1 MSARWIVWA
10 AVLTASHLAAY
21 FAMAV
26 IPRQPVAGNHGSS
39 ASAAVRSAKS
49 HDRGERAGTTS
60 HKVLLQ
66 ELLESDLPTE
76 DFEAAY
82 EALCLDWIKRDLRG
96 ALDLFFRMGSP
107 PRYWSMA
114 GESDL
119 VMEELNKEIVRQGE
133 TVWQWMESGRYGSKR
148 TEVAEI
154 WTRALVGDGQRE
166 LVFSHL
172 DELGLAAKRFA
183 ATHLCV
189 RANAEELTRIR
200 GLLSEP
206 FLDYRDAGDLLEI
219 YRGRRVGLAGGDGG
233 KALEGEKDPE
243 IRLDLTKAWMSQM
256 LAGLPA
262 DQIARRLAE
271 LPGDMLSSALWE
283 LKPESRGEGR
293 GEIVSLVG
301 EISRAGLWERV
312 GPAHTDAVVDVY
324 AMLAYEDYED
334 PREMVAH
341 LQGISDPVPRA
352 AAMRRVGLLWSMRE
366 DEALEQIV
374 AMPESADREEILVGY
389 VSRAAD
395 DTPGLQEALS
405 NIRDVERRQEIDQAR
420 REWRQ
425 RVDEGAILRGDG
437 SMEEDPFKDSAE

>member
-1 MSARWIVWA
+1 MKARWVIWA
-10 AVLTASHLAAY
+10 AVLAASHLAAY
-21 FAMAV
+21 FAMAA
-26 IPRQPVAGNHGSS
+26 IPRQPVAGNHGYSPS
-39 ASAAVRSAKS
+39 TAARSAKS
-49 HDRGERAGTTS
+49 HDRGERAGNTS
-60 HKVLLQ
+60 HKALLQ

-107 PRYWSMA
+107 PRYWSKA

-119 VMEELNKEIVRQGE
+119 VLKELNQEVARQGE
-133 TVWQWMESGRYGSKR
+133 AVWHWMQGGRYGSKR
-148 TEVAEI
+148 TQVAEI

-200 GLLSEP
+200 GLLSAS
-206 FLDYRDAGDLLEI
+206 FLDYRDAGDLLEL

-233 KALEGEKDPE
+233 KALEGETDPE
-243 IRLDLTKAWMSQM
+243 IRLDLTKAWMNQV

-271 LPGDMLSSALWE
+271 LPGDMLSAALWE

-293 GEIVSLVG
+293 GEIVALVG

-324 AMLAYEDYED
+324 AMRAYDDYED
-334 PREMVAH
+334 PGELVAH

-352 AAMRRVGLLWSMRE
+352 AAMRRVGHLWSMRE
-366 DEALEQIV
+366 DEALKQIV
-374 AMPESADREEILVGY
+374 AMPESSDREEILIGY
-389 VSRAAD
+389 VSRAPD
-395 DTPGLQEALS
+395 ELPGLQEALS
-405 NIRDVERRQEIDQAR
+405 LIRDVERRQDADQAR

-425 RVDEGAILRGDG
+425 RIDEGALRRADG
-437 SMEEDPFKDSAE
+437 SVEEDPFKDSAE